1 MTPAEFCAGSPLY
14 DVAEQR
20 IFDRLTPATPSDY
33 LALRRL
39 EVSVPTARDGDIGLV
54 TMAERGTLCGGASD
68 GAACKKSYGRLESD
82 APWSPLVFFT
92 RGDKVG
98 IVRSHGGA
106 MTLLGTIDS
115 PEEAF
120 YVAQLGGFRFT
131 CTGDNAAGY
140 RAVDGGFEIVTQ
152 AGGCGKPIERIVV
165 RVYADGSL
173 EEISRVTTEA
183 ETRACPQP

>member
-1 MTPAEFCAGSPLY
+1 MTTSLRDLGF
-14 DVAEQR
+14 V
-20 IFDRLTPATPSDY
+20 
-33 LALRRL
+33 LALGAAL
-39 EVSVPTARDGDIGLV
+39 FTSA
-54 TMAERGTLCGGASD
+54 CGGKSSSADDPASD

-165 RVYADGSL
+165 RVYADGTL